1 MFSSELGALRLAR
14 AFGFAIAAFGL
25 SVAAHVMA
33 GGTPPSVTASL
44 VLGGATLW
52 VSLFLTGQRRG
63 ARSIVA
69 AMGLLQLLLHQALMM
84 SAAGSRCAA
93 LDAAGSHLHTL
104 GAEAR
109 SACMAMPSLPQ
120 PHAAHGIPLGMTLAH
135 ALAALLL
142 GLVLARGES
151 AIWFLACLVWPSR
164 PVALAVPVRMP
175 RAWSV
180 PTVPTVRR
188 LSHALAPISRRG
200 PPRLAAVATR

>member
-63 ARSIVA
+63 SRSIVA

-109 SACMAMPSLPQ
+109 S
-120 PHAAHGIPLGMTLAH
+120 
-135 ALAALLL
+135 
-142 GLVLARGES
+142 
-151 AIWFLACLVWPSR
+151 
-164 PVALAVPVRMP
+164 
-175 RAWSV
+175 
-180 PTVPTVRR
+180 
-188 LSHALAPISRRG
+188 
-200 PPRLAAVATR
+200 